1 MAGGVQTII
10 ERTSLVWKV
19 RSKHISGDIDLHA
32 IDGGLALDSDQDV
45 AFPVNSP
52 GFDQVG
58 ASGIHLD
65 GHVFSRQFELLG
77 FGNCCRLHTNCAE
90 LLQIFVIEGCQ
101 LFLRHVTGAQH
112 RSDLLPTDFQ
122 RSGSLFAVGELLDD
136 VLVKRLHDIK
146 GYAIFQGIGKD
157 AIEGLTPIGSAVRG
171 GGMEHAVDEVGM
183 DIGGILGVVPL

>member
-52 GFDQVG
+52 GLDQIG

-65 GHVFSRQFELLG
+65 GHVLSRQLELLRFSNG
-77 FGNCCRLHTNCAE
+77 
-90 LLQIFVIEGCQ
+90 
-101 LFLRHVTGAQH
+101 
-112 RSDLLPTDFQ
+112 
-122 RSGSLFAVGELLDD
+122 
-136 VLVKRLHDIK
+136 
-146 GYAIFQGIGKD
+146 D
-157 AIEGLTPIGSAVRG
+157 ASCSRRFS
-171 GGMEHAVDEVGM
+171 
-183 DIGGILGVVPL
+183 